1 MYQTI
6 LSIFFI
12 LQLKYPAEVLLC
24 NCTTVASIYL
34 ELLFCSCPSVLL
46 WYSAAIRIQNQISL
60 KVWFY
65 IPEWIFFKHSIIFY
79 LFLFVYF
86 YRLNWIQTFILL
98 YNLSLSTVKNIHPGK
113 CFIRH
118 SWILSWESP
127 IVLSIW
133 PGVKNNESIRI
144 FYYKWSSSS
153 QRFVN
158 MTDGTFLTIYIPH
171 STWLIQV
178 SFLIISPTSMPSL
191 ICDAG
196 SCSTYALKS
205 NTFTFVHIL
214 LVIGI
219 VFKTVLF

>member
-1 MYQTI
+1 MPYFITVTCMWSHDSLLLDYLTLHSVSNYFI
-6 LSIFFI
+6 YFFI

-118 SWILSWESP
+118 SWILCWESP
-127 IVLSIW
+127 IVLSICCLL
-133 PGVKNNESIRI
+133 
-144 FYYKWSSSS
+144 Y
-153 QRFVN
+153 
-158 MTDGTFLTIYIPH
+158 
-171 STWLIQV
+171 
-178 SFLIISPTSMPSL
+178 TS
-191 ICDAG
+191 DA
-196 SCSTYALKS
+196 ADE
-205 NTFTFVHIL
+205 
-214 LVIGI
+214 
-219 VFKTVLF
+219 

>member
-24 NCTTVASIYL
+24 NCTSVASIYL

-46 WYSAAIRIQNQISL
+46 CYSAAILIQNQISL
-60 KVWFY
+60 KV
-65 IPEWIFFKHSIIFY
+65 FFPGVNILIFY
-79 LFLFVYF
+79 LFLFIYF

-118 SWILSWESP
+118 SWILIWESP

-133 PGVKNNESIRI
+133 PGVKNN
-144 FYYKWSSSS
+144 
-153 QRFVN
+153 QQFVFSN
-158 MTDGTFLTIYIPH
+158 IP
-171 STWLIQV
+171 I
-178 SFLIISPTSMPSL
+178 
-191 ICDAG
+191 
-196 SCSTYALKS
+196 
-205 NTFTFVHIL
+205 
-214 LVIGI
+214 
-219 VFKTVLF
+219 